1 MPTDQTA
8 GEAGET
14 ADSGTVSPRADPTSL
29 SDMLTVLSGRPER
42 RILFHMHRENGPVTI
57 ERLTEQVAA
66 KPEPLPSSR
75 REASTQTPHDH
86 D

>member
-1 MPTDQTA
+1 MATDETD
-8 GEAGET
+8 EAGVEA
-14 ADSGTVSPRADPTSL
+14 ADSSTASPQADYLSL